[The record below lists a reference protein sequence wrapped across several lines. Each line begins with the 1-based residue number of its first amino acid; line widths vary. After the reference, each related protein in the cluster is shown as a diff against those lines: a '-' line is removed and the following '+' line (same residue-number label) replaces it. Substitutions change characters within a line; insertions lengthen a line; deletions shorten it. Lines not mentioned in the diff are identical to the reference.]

1 MYTSQIKWSVEKTQ
15 QNAIACADS
24 VNSPFAVSSTVLLEV
39 TYNTYVEFLHCI
51 QYVMLTL
58 FFIII
63 KFEAETQWTNRNK
76 V

>member
-1 MYTSQIKWSVEKTQ
+1 MLLHVLTVLTVHSS
-15 QNAIACADS
+15 
-24 VNSPFAVSSTVLLEV
+24 VSSTVLLEV